1 MFSCF
6 ECIYEFGL
14 TIMFSL
20 DGGFLPVTKR
30 GARAPAC
37 SNHLAPAPLNPSG
50 VAGMI
55 FKVIGTASMSIGSSD
70 SLYFFSSF
78 QSVPSLVCGATAL
91 LACYRH
97 QTPSHQIDT

>member
-1 MFSCF
+1 MWCD
-6 ECIYEFGL
+6 
-14 TIMFSL
+14 SL
-20 DGGFLPVTKR
+20 ILNVFLCGVKEGALR